1 MDTTRNLSAGAD
13 TTQAMPAAGVD
24 PARTVIGTP
33 AFDPGRTRVPTE
45 GGWGAPGGLTL
56 QVVPGN
62 RYAMAPE
69 SSREHA
75 LVQLQSS
82 GMMAGRRL
90 PLNLCLVIDR
100 SGSMEGEP
108 LDYVK
113 RACGYVV
120 DLLEPTDVLSVVTFE
135 EQIDVVMPARR
146 VVNKQLIKDHIQRI
160 QPGNT
165 TNLYDGIVAGASQVA
180 SVRSDAYVNRL
191 IVLTDGE
198 PTAGI
203 KDFPSIVGAVQEQK
217 SRGISVT
224 ALGFGPE
231 YNEELLAGI
240 AKRSGGNYY
249 YISRPELIPEVFR
262 KELDALLTV
271 TAKNPRLRLLL
282 SRWTQVRQIHGHLP
296 AFGNRSVEVPLP
308 DLERG
313 MSLSAVVELELGR
326 RPPGSYRVAR
336 VEVTYDDAVTGA
348 MGQTL
353 SDDLVFEFVTD
364 RALVAGGVNPQVQ
377 RELEI
382 AEASRNLERTMMG
395 IKTQQ
400 LGAGAAMAELQR
412 TQMLLAQSGR
422 AEQAQEVGQAIQ
434 GLRQGAGDVEKT
446 LIGVSL
452 ELDQGKRKS

>member
-1 MDTTRNLSAGAD
+1 MDRTHIISPGGD
-13 TTQAMPAAGVD
+13 TTQALPGPGAD
-24 PARTVIGTP
+24 PARTVIGAP
-33 AFDPGRTRVPTE
+33 GFDPARTAMGT
-45 GGWGAPGGLTL
+45 PGGLAL

-62 RYAMAPE
+62 RYALATE
-69 SSREHA
+69 TGRDYG

-100 SGSMEGEP
+100 SGSMEGDP

-135 EQIDVVMPARR
+135 EQVDVVMPARR
-146 VVNKQLIKDHIQRI
+146 VVNKQLIKEHIQRI

-203 KDFPSIVGAVQEQK
+203 KDFQSIVGSVQEQK
-217 SRGISVT
+217 SRGITVT

-240 AKRSGGNYY
+240 ARRSGGNYY
-249 YISRPELIPEVFR
+249 YISRPDLIPEVFR

-271 TAKNPRLRLLL
+271 TAKNLRLRLHL
-282 SRWTQVRQIHGHLP
+282 SRWVQVRQVFGHLP
-296 AFGNRSVEVPLP
+296 TFGNRTVEVPLP

-313 MSLSAVVELELGR
+313 MSLSTVVELELGR

-336 VEVTYDDAVTGA
+336 VEVVYDDAVTGA

-353 SDDLVFEFVTD
+353 ADEMVFEFVTD
-364 RALVAGGVNPQVQ
+364 RAQVASGVNPMVR

-400 LGAGAAMAELQR
+400 LGAGAALAELQR
-412 TQMLLAQSGR
+412 TQMLLVQSGR
-422 AEQAQEVGQAIQ
+422 DEQAHELGEAIQ
-434 GLRQGAGDVEKT
+434 GLRQGAGDAEKT

>member
-1 MDTTRNLSAGAD
+1 MDTTRIISSSSD
-13 TTQAMPAAGVD
+13 TTQAIPAPGTD
-24 PARTVIGTP
+24 PGRTVIGTP
-33 AFDPGRTRVPTE
+33 GFDPGRTAM
-45 GGWGAPGGLTL
+45 GAPGGLAL

-69 SSREHA
+69 SSRQHA

-113 RACGYVV
+113 RACGHVV

-135 EQIDVVMPARR
+135 EQVDVVMPARR
-146 VVNKQLIKDHIQRI
+146 VVNKQLIKEHIHRI

-203 KDFPSIVGAVQEQK
+203 KDFQSIVGSVQEQK

-249 YISRPELIPEVFR
+249 YISRPDLIPEVFR

-271 TAKNPRLRLLL
+271 TAKNLRLRLLL
-282 SRWTQVRQIHGHLP
+282 SRWVQVRQIFGQLP
-296 AFGNRSVEVPLP
+296 TFGNRSVEVPLP

-313 MSLSAVVELELGR
+313 TSLSSIVELDLGR

-336 VEVTYDDAVTGA
+336 AEVVYDDAVTGA

-353 SDDLVFEFVTD
+353 ADDLVFEFVTD
-364 RALVAGGVNPQVQ
+364 RALVAGGVSPVVQ

-382 AEASRNLERTMMG
+382 AEASRNVERTMMG

-400 LGAGAAMAELQR
+400 LAAGAAMAELQK
-412 TQMLLAQSGR
+412 TQMLLVQSGR
-422 AEQAQEVGQAIQ
+422 AEQAQELGQAIQ
-434 GLRQGAGDVEKT
+434 GLRQGSGDVEKT

-452 ELDQGKRKS
+452 ELDQGKRKD

>member
-1 MDTTRNLSAGAD
+1 M
-13 TTQAMPAAGVD
+13 
-24 PARTVIGTP
+24 GTP
-33 AFDPGRTRVPTE
+33 GSIA
-45 GGWGAPGGLTL
+45 L

-62 RYAMAPE
+62 RYAMAAE
-69 SSREHA
+69 ANREHA
-75 LVQLQSS
+75 LIQLQAS
-82 GMMAGRRL
+82 GLMAGRRL

-146 VVNKQLIKDHIQRI
+146 VVNKQLIKEHIQRI

-203 KDFPSIVGAVQEQK
+203 KDFQSIVGAVQEQR
-217 SRGISVT
+217 SRGITVT

-231 YNEELLAGI
+231 YNEELLAGM
-240 AKRSGGNYY
+240 ARRSGGNYY

-271 TAKNPRLRLLL
+271 TAKNVRLRMAL
-282 SRWTQVRQIHGHLP
+282 SRWVQVRQIYGHLP
-296 AFGNRSVEVPLP
+296 TFGNRTVEVTLP

-313 MSLSAVVELELGR
+313 TSLSAVADLELGR
-326 RPPGSYRVAR
+326 RPPGNYRVAR
-336 VEVTYDDAVTGA
+336 VELLYDDAAGGTA
-348 MGQTL
+348 GQALTE
-353 SDDLVFEFVTD
+353 DLIFEFVTD
-364 RALVAGGVNPQVQ
+364 RALVASGANPAVQ

-400 LGAGAAMAELQR
+400 LAAGAAMAELQR

-434 GLRQGAGDVEKT
+434 GLQQGTGDVEKT

-452 ELDQGKRKS
+452 ELDQGKRKN

>member
-1 MDTTRNLSAGAD
+1 MDTTRNFSAGAD
-13 TTQAMPAAGVD
+13 KTQAIPTSGVD
-24 PARTVIGTP
+24 PARTVIGAP
-33 AFDPGRTRVPTE
+33 AFDPGRTAM
-45 GGWGAPGGLTL
+45 GAPGGLAL

-62 RYAMAPE
+62 RYAMATE
-69 SSREHA
+69 SGREHA

-120 DLLEPTDVLSVVTFE
+120 DLLEPTDVLSLVTFE
-135 EQIDVVMPARR
+135 EQVDVVMPARR
-146 VVNKQLIKDHIQRI
+146 VVNKQLIKEHIQRI

-271 TAKNPRLRLLL
+271 TAKNLRLRLLL
-282 SRWTQVRQIHGHLP
+282 SRWVQVRQIYGHLP
-296 AFGNRSVEVPLP
+296 VFGNRSVEVPLP

-326 RPPGSYRVAR
+326 RPPGSYRIAR
-336 VEVTYDDAVTGA
+336 VEVAYDDAVTGA

-353 SDDLVFEFVTD
+353 SDDLAVEFVTD
-364 RALVAGGVNPQVQ
+364 RGLVAGGVNPQVQ
-377 RELEI
+377 REMEI
-382 AEASRNLERTMMG
+382 AEASRNIERTMMG

-412 TQMLLAQSGR
+412 TQMLLVQSGR

-434 GLRQGAGDVEKT
+434 GLRQGASDVEKT

>member
-1 MDTTRNLSAGAD
+1 
-13 TTQAMPAAGVD
+13 
-24 PARTVIGTP
+24 
-33 AFDPGRTRVPTE
+33 
-45 GGWGAPGGLTL
+45 
-56 QVVPGN
+56 
-62 RYAMAPE
+62 
-69 SSREHA
+69 
-75 LVQLQSS
+75 
-82 GMMAGRRL
+82 MMAGRRL

-135 EQIDVVMPARR
+135 EQVDVVMPARR

-160 QPGNT
+160 QAGNT

-203 KDFPSIVGAVQEQK
+203 KDFQSIVGSVQEQK

-240 AKRSGGNYY
+240 ARRSGGNYY
-249 YISRPELIPEVFR
+249 YIARPDLIPEVFR

-271 TAKNPRLRLLL
+271 TAKNLRLRLLL
-282 SRWTQVRQIHGHLP
+282 SRWVQVRQVYGYLP
-296 AFGNRSVEVPLP
+296 TFGNRSVEVALP

-313 MSLSAVVELELGR
+313 TSLSAAAELELGR

-336 VEVTYDDAVTGA
+336 AEVLYDDAVTGA

-353 SDDLVFEFVTD
+353 SDEIVFEFVTD
-364 RALVAGGVNPQVQ
+364 RSLVTSGVNPVVQ

-382 AEASRNLERTMMG
+382 AQASRNLERTMMG

-412 TQMLLAQSGR
+412 TQMLLVQGGR
-422 AEQAQEVGQAIQ
+422 TAQAQELGQAIQ
-434 GLRQGAGDVEKT
+434 DLRQGAGDVEKT